1 MDGQKMNTG
10 SREPQARQT
19 PSAKAPS
26 AETPWRPAAGDFGQT
41 AARRLTDLESGSVI
55 GATVVLVVVVGI
67 FHHNF
72 LSVTQLKQVAQQAS
86 FIALMAVGMSFLLAM
101 REIDLS
107 VGSMFG
113 LTLII
118 GAVLIRGGMNPWL
131 AALVCIAA
139 GAGLG
144 LVNALLVQGAKIPA
158 IIATLGTLSL
168 YSGLAEALAN
178 GQQIV
183 GLPIGDSFF
192 AILGGNE
199 LGLPTSVWVLLI
211 IIIVLTVVLRLTPFG
226 YRVRAIGS
234 NPDAATF
241 SGISIPRV
249 RVQALVLM
257 GVLCGIAGV
266 LGLAFYDS
274 GDPSVGTGSE
284 LTAIAAAII
293 GGTALAGG
301 TATVLGAAVGAILL
315 GVVSSALVFFNV
327 PLNWSAFATGA
338 VIIVAV
344 GMDSLLRQGR
354 RRRRARQL

>member
-1 MDGQKMNTG
+1 VKTG
-10 SREPQARQT
+10 PGRDLTREEP
-19 PSAKAPS
+19 
-26 AETPWRPAAGDFGQT
+26 EGELPWRSAANDAGR
-41 AARRLTDLESGSVI
+41 AAVRRLTDLESGSVI
-55 GATVVLVVVVGI
+55 VATVLIVVVVGL
-67 FHHNF
+67 FHPDF
-72 LSVTQLKQVAQQAS
+72 LSATQLTQVVQQAS
-86 FIALMAVGMSFLLAM
+86 FIALLAVGTSFLLAM

-107 VGSMFG
+107 IGSMFG

-118 GAVLIRGGMNPWL
+118 GALLIRSGMSPWL
-131 AALVCIAA
+131 AAPICVLA

-144 LVNALLVQGAKIPA
+144 LVNALLVQGVKIPA

-178 GQQIV
+178 GQQIT
-183 GLPIGDSFF
+183 GLPISSSFF
-192 AILGGNE
+192 TVLGGSE
-199 LGLPTSVWVLLI
+199 LGLPTSVWVLLVVVGI
-211 IIIVLTVVLRLTPFG
+211 LTAVLRLTPFG

-234 NPDAATF
+234 NPEAATF

-249 RVQALVLM
+249 RIQALVLM

-274 GDPSVGTGSE
+274 GDPSIGTGSE

-293 GGTALAGG
+293 GGTPLAGG

-315 GVVSSALVFFNV
+315 GAVSSALVFFNV

-338 VIIVAV
+338 VIILAV
-344 GMDSLLRQGR
+344 SMDSVLNQGR

>member
-1 MDGQKMNTG
+1 VKAGPDRELAKDEPDGD
-10 SREPQARQT
+10 P
-19 PSAKAPS
+19 
-26 AETPWRPAAGDFGQT
+26 PWRAAANDLSRT
-41 AARRLTDLESGSVI
+41 AVRRLTDLESGSVI
-55 GATVVLVVVVGI
+55 VATILLVVVVGI
-67 FHHNF
+67 FHPGF
-72 LSVTQLKQVAQQAS
+72 FAIAQLTQVVQQAS
-86 FIALMAVGMSFLLAM
+86 FIALLAVGMAFLLAM

-118 GAVLIRGGMNPWL
+118 GALLIRDGMNPWL
-131 AALVCIAA
+131 MVPICVLA

-144 LVNALLVQGAKIPA
+144 LVNAVLVQYIKIPA
-158 IIATLGTLSL
+158 IIATLGTLSMF
-168 YSGLAEALAN
+168 SGLAEALAN

-183 GLPIGDSFF
+183 GMPIGNSFF
-192 AILGGNE
+192 TILGGNE
-199 LGLPTSVWVLLI
+199 LGVPTSVWVLLVV
-211 IIIVLTVVLRLTPFG
+211 IIVLTVVLRLTPFG

-257 GVLCGIAGV
+257 GALSGIAGV
-266 LGLAFYDS
+266 LGLAYYDS
-274 GDPSVGTGSE
+274 GDPSIGTGSE

-327 PLNWSAFATGA
+327 PLNWTAFATGA
-338 VIIVAV
+338 VILLAV
-344 GMDSLLRQGR
+344 GMDSVLRQSR
-354 RRRRARQL
+354 RRRRARQI

>member
-1 MDGQKMNTG
+1 MPDQTGRQAEPGQAVTED
-10 SREPQARQT
+10 EP
-19 PSAKAPS
+19 PS
-26 AETPWRPAAGDFGQT
+26 ELPWRTAAGDLGK
-41 AARRLTDLESGSVI
+41 AAVRRLTDLESGSVI
-55 GATVVLVVVVGI
+55 VATVVLVIVVGI
-67 FHHNF
+67 FHPGF
-72 LSVTQLKQVAQQAS
+72 FSITQLKQVAQQAS
-86 FIALMAVGMSFLLAM
+86 FIALLAVGMSFLLAM

-118 GAVLIRGGMNPWL
+118 GALLDKAGLNPWL
-131 AALVCIAA
+131 AAGVCILA

-144 LVNALLVQGAKIPA
+144 LVNALLVQGIKIPA

-183 GLPIGDSFF
+183 GLPVGNSFF
-192 AILGGNE
+192 TILGGNE
-199 LGLPTSVWVLLI
+199 LGLPTSLWVLLI
-211 IIIVLTVVLRLTPFG
+211 IIVALTVVMGLTPFG

-274 GDPSVGTGSE
+274 GDPSIGTGFE
-284 LTAIAAAII
+284 LQAIAAAII
-293 GGTALAGG
+293 GGTPLAGG
-301 TATVLGAAVGAILL
+301 SGTVLGAAVGAILL

-338 VIIVAV
+338 VILLAV
-344 GMDSLLRQGR
+344 SMDSLLRQGR
-354 RRRRARQL
+354 RRRRASRA

>member
-1 MDGQKMNTG
+1 MKTG
-10 SREPQARQT
+10 PGRPPTEDEPT
-19 PSAKAPS
+19 T
-26 AETPWRPAAGDFGQT
+26 EVPWRAAANDLGQT
-41 AARRLTDLESGSVI
+41 AVHRLIDLESGSVI
-55 GATVVLVVVVGI
+55 VATMLLVVAVGI
-67 FHHNF
+67 FHPGF
-72 LSVTQLKQVAQQAS
+72 FAIAQLTQVLQQAS
-86 FIALMAVGMSFLLAM
+86 FIALLAVGMAFLLAM

-118 GAVLIRGGMNPWL
+118 GALLIRDGLNPWL
-131 AALVCIAA
+131 MVPICVLA

-144 LVNALLVQGAKIPA
+144 LVNAVLVQYIKIPA
-158 IIATLGTLSL
+158 IIATLGTLSM

-183 GLPIGDSFF
+183 GMPISNSFF
-192 AILGGNE
+192 TILGGNE
-199 LGLPTSVWVLLI
+199 LGVPTSVWVLLV

-257 GVLCGIAGV
+257 GALSGLAGV

-274 GDPSVGTGSE
+274 GDPSIGTGSE

-301 TATVLGAAVGAILL
+301 SATVLGAAVGAILL

-327 PLNWSAFATGA
+327 PLNWTAFATGA
-338 VIIVAV
+338 VILLAV
-344 GMDSLLRQGR
+344 GMDSVLRQSR
-354 RRRRARQL
+354 RRRRARLL

>member
-1 MDGQKMNTG
+1 MTTGQGGPLTKD
-10 SREPQARQT
+10 EPAT
-19 PSAKAPS
+19 EP
-26 AETPWRPAAGDFGQT
+26 TWRAAANDFSKT
-41 AARRLTDLESGSVI
+41 AVRRLTDLESGSVI
-55 GATVVLVVVVGI
+55 VATVVLVVVVGI
-67 FHHNF
+67 FHPGF
-72 LSVTQLKQVAQQAS
+72 FAISQLKQVAQQAS
-86 FIALMAVGMSFLLAM
+86 FIALLAVGMSFLLAM

-118 GAVLIRGGMNPWL
+118 GAVLIHGGMNPWL
-131 AALVCIAA
+131 AAPICIVA

-144 LVNALLVQGAKIPA
+144 LVNALLVQGVKIPA

-183 GLPIGDSFF
+183 GMPISNSFF
-192 AILGGNE
+192 TILGGNE
-199 LGLPTSVWVLLI
+199 LGVPTSVWVLLVVV
-211 IIIVLTVVLRLTPFG
+211 IVLTAVLRLTPFG

-274 GDPSVGTGSE
+274 GDPSIGTGSE

-327 PLNWSAFATGA
+327 PLNWTAFATGA

-344 GMDSLLRQGR
+344 GLDSLLRQGR
-354 RRRRARQL
+354 RRRRARLL

>member
-1 MDGQKMNTG
+1 
-10 SREPQARQT
+10 
-19 PSAKAPS
+19 
-26 AETPWRPAAGDFGQT
+26 
-41 AARRLTDLESGSVI
+41 
-55 GATVVLVVVVGI
+55 
-67 FHHNF
+67 
-72 LSVTQLKQVAQQAS
+72 
-86 FIALMAVGMSFLLAM
+86 
-101 REIDLS
+101 
-107 VGSMFG
+107 
-113 LTLII
+113 
-118 GAVLIRGGMNPWL
+118 VLIRGGMTPGL
-131 AALVCIAA
+131 AAPICIVA

-144 LVNALLVQGAKIPA
+144 LVNALLVQGVKIPA

-168 YSGLAEALAN
+168 YSGL
-178 GQQIV
+178 
-183 GLPIGDSFF
+183 
-192 AILGGNE
+192 
-199 LGLPTSVWVLLI
+199 
-211 IIIVLTVVLRLTPFG
+211 
-226 YRVRAIGS
+226 
-234 NPDAATF
+234 
-241 SGISIPRV
+241 GISIPRV

-274 GDPSVGTGSE
+274 GDPSIGTGSE

-344 GMDSLLRQGR
+344 GLDSLLRQGR

>member
-1 MDGQKMNTG
+1 VKTG
-10 SREPQARQT
+10 PGRDLAREEPD
-19 PSAKAPS
+19 SGL
-26 AETPWRPAAGDFGQT
+26 PWRSAATDLGRT
-41 AARRLTDLESGSVI
+41 AVRRLTDLESGSVI
-55 GATVVLVVVVGI
+55 VATLVLVVVVGA
-67 FHHNF
+67 FHPDF
-72 LSVTQLKQVAQQAS
+72 LAATQLTQVVQQAA
-86 FIALMAVGMSFLLAM
+86 FIGLLAVGTSFLLAM

-107 VGSMFG
+107 IGSMFG

-118 GAVLIRGGMNPWL
+118 GAVAIHSGMNPWL
-131 AALVCIAA
+131 AVPVCVLA

-144 LVNALLVQGAKIPA
+144 LVNALLVQGIKIRA

-178 GQQIV
+178 GQQIT
-183 GLPIGDSFF
+183 GLPIGNSFF
-192 AILGGNE
+192 VVLGGDE
-199 LGLPTSVWVLLI
+199 LGLPTSIWVLLVVVG
-211 IIIVLTVVLRLTPFG
+211 VLTAVLRLTPFG

-234 NPDAATF
+234 NPEAATF

-257 GVLCGIAGV
+257 GALCGVAGV

-274 GDPSVGTGSE
+274 GDPSIGTGSE

-293 GGTALAGG
+293 GGTPLIGG
-301 TATVLGAAVGAILL
+301 SATVLGAAVGAILL

-338 VIIVAV
+338 VIILAV
-344 GMDSLLRQGR
+344 SMDSLLRQGR
-354 RRRRARQL
+354 RRRQARQH

>member
-1 MDGQKMNTG
+1 
-10 SREPQARQT
+10 
-19 PSAKAPS
+19 
-26 AETPWRPAAGDFGQT
+26 
-41 AARRLTDLESGSVI
+41 
-55 GATVVLVVVVGI
+55 
-67 FHHNF
+67 
-72 LSVTQLKQVAQQAS
+72 
-86 FIALMAVGMSFLLAM
+86 MAFLLAM

-118 GAVLIRGGMNPWL
+118 GALLIRDGLNPWL
-131 AALVCIAA
+131 MVPICVLA

-144 LVNALLVQGAKIPA
+144 LVNAVLVQYIKIPA
-158 IIATLGTLSL
+158 IIATLGTLSM

-183 GLPIGDSFF
+183 GMPISNSFF
-192 AILGGNE
+192 TILGGNE
-199 LGLPTSVWVLLI
+199 LGVPTSVWVLLV

-257 GVLCGIAGV
+257 GALSGLAGV

-274 GDPSVGTGSE
+274 GDPSIGTGSE

-301 TATVLGAAVGAILL
+301 SATVLGAAVGAILL

-327 PLNWSAFATGA
+327 PLNWTAFATGA
-338 VIIVAV
+338 VILLAV
-344 GMDSLLRQGR
+344 GMDSVLRQSR
-354 RRRRARQL
+354 RRRRARLL